1 MGSIPGSG
9 RSPGEGNGN
18 PLQYSCLENSMG
30 RGAWR
35 ATVHGVAESW
45 TRLSNFAHMCS
56 SPFSFTLGSSGGLLS
71 QTVEFQV
78 TLRSGEDA
86 LGWLVLGGTHTFMHW
101 SFTEPLGQVRNS
113 TKLRSCRDSKTSPL
127 FLKSCLLGTQ
137 TSVVDLK
144 GFCY

>member
-1 MGSIPGSG
+1 
-9 RSPGEGNGN
+9 
-18 PLQYSCLENSMG
+18 MG
-30 RGAWR
+30 RGAWQ
-35 ATVHGVAESW
+35 ATVRGVAESW
-45 TRLSNFAHMCS
+45 TRLSDFAHMRS

-86 LGWLVLGGTHTFMHW
+86 LGWLVLGGTHAFMHW

-113 TKLRSCRDSKTSPL
+113 TKLRSCRDSETSPL
-127 FLKSCLLGTQ
+127 SLKSCLLGTQ